1 MRVVIVD
8 DYPVVREEIRRIL
21 DNEPDIQVVGEAA
34 TGEEALEVVQ
44 ETGPSVLILD
54 LGLPDMPGIKAARL
68 LRQRWP
74 ELRILVLSGH
84 DVAQYGR
91 AFARMGIQGYLSKD
105 ASQETLVEALRKIDA
120 GGVVLPASTSRLKR
134 S

>member
-1 MRVVIVD
+1 MQVVIAD
-8 DYPVVREEIRRIL
+8 DYPVAREEIRRIL

-68 LRQRWP
+68 LRERWP
-74 ELRILVLSGH
+74 ELRILVLGGH

-91 AFARMGIQGYLSKD
+91 AFARMGIQGYVCKD
-105 ASQETLVEALRKIDA
+105 APQEALGEALRKIDA
-120 GGVVLPASTSRLKR
+120 GGVVLPSSTSRLKR